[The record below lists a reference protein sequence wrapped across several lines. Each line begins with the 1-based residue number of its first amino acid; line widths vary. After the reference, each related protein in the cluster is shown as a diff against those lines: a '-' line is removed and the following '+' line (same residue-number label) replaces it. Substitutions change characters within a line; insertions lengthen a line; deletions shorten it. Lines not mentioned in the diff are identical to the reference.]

1 MRRQTIAIHALFFL
15 SGAGA
20 LVLESVWFSQA
31 GLLLGNAVWSA
42 ALVTG
47 AFMAGLA
54 LGNAAALPL
63 SRRWRSPVR
72 AYAAVEAIAALSGA
86 ALVLGLPFLPALF
99 RPLLSPLLEDPAA
112 LNAAR
117 LAIAFGLLV
126 IPAVALGASLPLLA
140 GPLEGLSGNYGLA
153 LGRLYGI
160 NTLGALA
167 GTLAAELVLIPAL
180 GLRGSGLAGAACNMA
195 AAVLAW
201 RLAPT
206 IQPPAPP
213 AYAGVRSPLVRGAS
227 QVRTLVAAFLAGALL
242 LALEVVWFRFLLL
255 FRDGT
260 TLVFALMLAV
270 VLAGIGLGAL
280 IAARLSRR
288 GPFAGGAARVCC
300 AAAAAWLVASY
311 AAFDAVLRLAA
322 PIERMPLASVL
333 ALSLFLMAPVA
344 LASGALF
351 TALGNELRGRLGDA
365 ASATGALTAANTAG
379 AVLGSLAA
387 AFVLLP
393 LAGMERSFFLLALLY
408 GVAVLVIPAS
418 PQGRLLR
425 FAPALVAAAAVALFP
440 FGRMAGALAREVE
453 AHFAGRIVASREG
466 IAETAFYLAHDFL
479 GEPLFHRLA
488 TNSYSMAST
497 AVGAQRY
504 MKLFTYLPAA
514 LHPRIESAA
523 LLCFGVGA
531 TASALTD
538 LPELRTLDVVDVSRD
553 ILEMSDVVH
562 PDPRRHPL
570 RDPRV
575 AVHLED
581 ARFFLQHT
589 AKRYDLITGEPPP
602 PKIAGMAALYTRE
615 HFAAMRE
622 RLNPGGIATYWL
634 PAHLLHE
641 HEALAIAHAFCDAF
655 ADCSLWSGVNLDW
668 ILLGSRDG
676 LAPAPR
682 ERFAR
687 LWALPGAGPELR
699 RLGFDSPGELA
710 AQFMAD
716 AGTLRELAAAAAPL
730 IDDFPRRVGPQVS
743 AQPATPRYVE
753 LMSAARGRERLAASA
768 WAARLLPPE
777 LIAESRDGFRRREI
791 LEAAIYPALRRPGY
805 DYWDDMAEL
814 LRAGSAEL
822 PRWALGS
829 GARAA
834 QIAARAGPADPLA
847 AEHIAIDALASRRR
861 PQAPSRER
869 FAAMTVR
876 GQVVTLFHHCIAGE
890 RARAA
895 QMAGWIARERREE
908 EPYRSFLAW
917 TARHCT

>member
-1 MRRQTIAIHALFFL
+1 
-15 SGAGA
+15 
-20 LVLESVWFSQA
+20 
-31 GLLLGNAVWSA
+31 
-42 ALVTG
+42 
-47 AFMAGLA
+47 
-54 LGNAAALPL
+54 
-63 SRRWRSPVR
+63 
-72 AYAAVEAIAALSGA
+72 
-86 ALVLGLPFLPALF
+86 
-99 RPLLSPLLEDPAA
+99 
-112 LNAAR
+112 
-117 LAIAFGLLV
+117 
-126 IPAVALGASLPLLA
+126 
-140 GPLEGLSGNYGLA
+140 
-153 LGRLYGI
+153 
-160 NTLGALA
+160 
-167 GTLAAELVLIPAL
+167 
-180 GLRGSGLAGAACNMA
+180 
-195 AAVLAW
+195 
-201 RLAPT
+201 
-206 IQPPAPP
+206 
-213 AYAGVRSPLVRGAS
+213 
-227 QVRTLVAAFLAGALL
+227 
-242 LALEVVWFRFLLL
+242 
-255 FRDGT
+255 
-260 TLVFALMLAV
+260 
-270 VLAGIGLGAL
+270 
-280 IAARLSRR
+280 
-288 GPFAGGAARVCC
+288 
-300 AAAAAWLVASY
+300 VASY
-311 AAFDAVLRLAA
+311 AAFDTVLRLAA
-322 PIERMPLASVL
+322 PIERMPVAAPL
-333 ALSLFLMAPVA
+333 ALALFLMAPVA

-365 ASATGALTAANTAG
+365 GSTTGALTAANTAG

-393 LAGMERSFFLLALLY
+393 LAGLERSFFLLALLY
-408 GVAVLVIPAS
+408 CATVLVIPAAPS
-418 PQGRLLR
+418 NRLR
-425 FAPALVAAAAVALFP
+425 FAPALAAAAALALFP
-440 FGRMAGALAREVE
+440 FGRMTGALHREVE
-453 AHFAGRIVASREG
+453 AHFAGRIVAAREG

-504 MKLFTYLPAA
+504 MKLFAYLPAA
-514 LHPRIESAA
+514 LHPRIESAL

-538 LPELRTLDVVDVSRD
+538 LPELRSLDVVDVSRD

-641 HEALAIAHAFCDAF
+641 HEALAIARAFCDVF

-687 LWALPGAGPELR
+687 LWALPGVGAELR

-710 AQFMAD
+710 GQFMAD
-716 AGTLRELAAAAAPL
+716 AGTLRAITAAAAPL
-730 IDDFPRRVGPQVS
+730 IDDFPRRIGPQVS

-768 WAARLLPPE
+768 WAAHLLPPQ
-777 LIAESRDGFRRREI
+777 LIAESPAAFRRREI
-791 LEAAIYPALRRPGY
+791 LEAAIYPALRQPGY
-805 DYWDDMAEL
+805 DYWADMAEL

-822 PRWALGS
+822 PRWILGS

-834 QIAARAGPADPLA
+834 EIAARAGPADPVA
-847 AEHIAIDALASRRR
+847 AEHIAIDALASRRK
-861 PQAPSRER
+861 PQAPPRER
-869 FAAMTVR
+869 FAAMTAH
-876 GQVVTLFHHCIAGE
+876 GQLVTLFHHCVAGE
-890 RARAA
+890 RQRAA
-895 QMAGWIARERREE
+895 QMAGWIPRERLAQ
-908 EPYRSFLAW
+908 EPYRAFFAW
-917 TARHCT
+917 SARSCS